1 MFFTEGKGKH
11 VHHFPQEALSP
22 CNSNGTDLEI
32 LQTVIFNLIFFPYSS
47 VRKRITKSQKK
58 NTSNPV

>member
-32 LQTVIFNLIFFPYSS
+32 LQTVIFNFFF
-47 VRKRITKSQKK
+47 KL
-58 NTSNPV
+58 NF